1 MADVLKPAVL
11 SKLFGRK
18 VRLAKGRDGWSLAV
32 AGK

>member
-1 MADVLKPAVL
+1 L